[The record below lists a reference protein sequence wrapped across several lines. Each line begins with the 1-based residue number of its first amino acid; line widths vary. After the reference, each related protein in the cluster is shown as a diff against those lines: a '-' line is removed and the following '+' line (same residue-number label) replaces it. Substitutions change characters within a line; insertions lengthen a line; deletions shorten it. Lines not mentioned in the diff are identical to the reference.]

1 MARLSADEL
10 DGGAVA
16 TPSRVQTDYGNRG
29 QVTPTLSPEQ
39 ISAAAALAD
48 TRADQAAALA
58 NARVTAQTT
67 GGAVDAQGYVVP
79 KDPMRDKSNPPT
91 APAGQHYTWIGGTTT
106 GSWQLY
112 ANSST
117 NATGATGSTGDVA
130 TKTAV
135 GTSQYIDSNGNTII
149 VTTFSDGT
157 TTNQNVGLSG
167 DTQAA
172 RQNVFDTVTS
182 LFKQYGILKTDP
194 ATGKLDAVSQALS
207 DQINSLA
214 MSGAGSDTISIQLQ
228 QTDAYKNR
236 FVGNTLRQQAGLN
249 VLDPATYLAL
259 ENQYTGIL
267 QSAGVPASFYNSA
280 KALGNII
287 GNDISASEL
296 QTRAQLAVASVQNAD
311 PYYTQTLQNY
321 YGLKQGDMVAHLLDP
336 KAALPLLQEQV
347 GSAQIGAEAARQGL
361 AETVA
366 NTQYLYGAGV
376 TQAQAQAGYKAVAEV
391 MPAATKLQGIYG
403 AQTGGTYNQSTAEQ
417 QYLLNSG
424 AATLEQRKLNQLE
437 QAQFSGQS
445 GVTTAVNPLQKAIQG
460 SF

>member
-1 MARLSADEL
+1 MAMTDVQMERKLAQ
-10 DGGAVA
+10 AA
-16 TPSRVQTDYGNRG
+16 TPK
-29 QVTPTLSPEQ
+29 LSQDQ
-39 ISAAAALAD
+39 IDARAALASD
-48 TRADQAAALA
+48 QADQAAALA
-58 NARVTAQTT
+58 NAIETAQMT
-67 GGAVDAQGYVVP
+67 GGTVDAQGYVVP
-79 KDPMRDKSNPPT
+79 KDPLRNKAVVPT

-112 ANSST
+112 KDAP
-117 NATGATGSTGDVA
+117 VA
-130 TKTAV
+130 TSGGGTGGGAAAATADTGKKAI
-135 GTSQYIDSNGNTII
+135 GTSQYTDPNGNTII

-157 TTNQNVGLSG
+157 STTENVGLSG
-167 DTQAA
+167 DTKAG
-172 RQNVFDTVTS
+172 RQNVFDTVTA
-182 LFKQYGILKTDP
+182 LFKQYGILKVDP
-194 ATGKLDAVSQALS
+194 ATGQLDAVSQALS
-207 DQINSLA
+207 NQINSLA
-214 MSGAGSDTISIQLQ
+214 MSGAGQDTINIQLQ
-228 QTDAYKNR
+228 QTDAYKQR
-236 FVGNTLRQQAGLN
+236 FIGNELRRNQGMN

-259 ENQYTGIL
+259 ESQYTGIL
-267 QSAGVPASFYNSA
+267 QAAGVPASFYNSA
-280 KALGNII
+280 KALGQII
-287 GNDISASEL
+287 GNDISAPEL

-321 YGLKQGDMVAHLLDP
+321 YGLNQGDMVAHLLDP

-361 AETVA
+361 AETAA

-376 TQAQAQAGYKAVAEV
+376 TQQQAQAGYKAVAEV
-391 MPAATKLQGIYG
+391 LPAATKLQGIYG
-403 AQTGGTYNQSTAEQ
+403 AQTGSLYNQTTAEQ

>member
-1 MARLSADEL
+1 MARISADEI
-10 DGGAVA
+10 DGGSVA

-29 QVTPTLSPEQ
+29 QVTPALSPEQ

-48 TRADQAAALA
+48 ARADQAAALA

-67 GGAVDAQGYVVP
+67 GGTVDAQGYVVP
-79 KDPMRDKSNPPT
+79 KDPLRDRSNPPT

-112 ANSST
+112 SDTSTTGGAGAGASSD
-117 NATGATGSTGDVA
+117 TGKKAI
-130 TKTAV
+130 
-135 GTSQYIDSNGNTII
+135 GTSQYTDANGNTII

-167 DTQAA
+167 DTKAA
-172 RQNVFDTVTS
+172 RQNVFDSVTA
-182 LFKQYGILKTDP
+182 LFKEYGILKTDP
-194 ATGKLDAVSQALS
+194 TTGKLDAVSQALS
-207 DQINSLA
+207 NQINSLA

-228 QTDAYKNR
+228 QTDAYKQR
-236 FVGNTLRQQAGLN
+236 FIGNELRRNQGLN

-267 QSAGVPASFYNSA
+267 QAAGVPASFYNSP

-296 QTRAQLAVASVQNAD
+296 QTRANLAVASVQNAD

-321 YGLKQGDMVAHLLDP
+321 YGLKPGDMVAHLLDP
-336 KAALPLLQEQV
+336 KAALPILQEQV

-376 TQAQAQAGYKAVAEV
+376 TQAQAQAGYKSVAEV
-391 MPAATKLQGIYG
+391 LPTAQKLSNIYG
-403 AQTGGTYNQSTAEQ
+403 AQTGINYNQQEATN

-445 GVTTAVNPLQKAIQG
+445 GVTTAVNPLQRAIQG

>member
-1 MARLSADEL
+1 MAITDAQIERKL
-10 DGGAVA
+10 GQTK
-16 TPSRVQTDYGNRG
+16 TPA
-29 QVTPTLSPEQ
+29 LSPEQ
-39 ISAAAALAD
+39 IAARAAVADAAAN
-48 TRADQAAALA
+48 AAS
-58 NARVTAQTT
+58 TAAMVGGTVDASGMVVMPTNYQTGPAT
-67 GGAVDAQGYVVP
+67 PAVDP
-79 KDPMRDKSNPPT
+79 LRNKSMMPS

-112 ANSST
+112 N
-117 NATGATGSTGDVA
+117 NATVTNSTGAGGAGSGGTGDVA

-135 GTSQYIDSNGNTII
+135 GTSQYIDSDGNTII
-149 VTTFSDGT
+149 LTKFSDGT
-157 TTNQNVGLSG
+157 STTENVGLSG
-167 DTQAA
+167 DTKAG

-182 LFKQYGILKTDP
+182 LFKQYGILKVDP
-194 ATGKLDAVSQALS
+194 ATGQLDAVSQALS
-207 DQINSLA
+207 NQINSLA
-214 MSGAGSDTISIQLQ
+214 MSGAGQDTISIQLQ
-228 QTDAYKNR
+228 QTDAYKQR
-236 FVGNTLRQQAGLN
+236 FIGNELRRNQGMN
-249 VLDPATYLAL
+249 VLDPGTYLAL
-259 ENQYTGIL
+259 ESQYTGIL
-267 QSAGVPASFYNSA
+267 QAAGVPASFYNSP

-287 GNDISASEL
+287 GNDISATEL
-296 QTRAQLAVASVQNAD
+296 QTRANLAVASVQNAD

-361 AETVA
+361 AENVA

-376 TQAQAQAGYKAVAEV
+376 TQAQAQAGYKSVAEV

-403 AQTGGTYNQSTAEQ
+403 AQTGSLYNQATAEQ

-445 GVTTAVNPLQKAIQG
+445 GITTAVNPLQKAVQG